1 MYEICIFYL
10 QSDDNRILIASLEC
24 LQMLFKLMPF
34 KFHLY
39 ITRQYQQQ
47 ATTSNNEAHFS
58 PSFLTKFYDQQ
69 QQQHQQ
75 SRSLQPSQLT
85 AKLSGSMDSLNTL
98 KPIGSTV
105 DDTKSIDEQIELPH
119 PLSVDPSSA
128 VDKSLPPAL
137 YQPIKSTPNSAGS
150 FYDSSSPP
158 AVYFTRL
165 ICQKFLLNKNYNKTN
180 NDHLTKLK
188 SDSEVKVIVKSVA
201 LDCCS
206 SIIALCPYILFKPL
220 KKRNQSEEDEETTC
234 SIYIYDLINYV
245 HHSDDKMRTTTCQLI
260 GQLISSVLAETNG
273 GSYNQWL
280 LKMLKKS
287 RHNDTED
294 ENAELVRVGQFLRM
308 ESLVNH
314 LLTFARSDNPSV
326 SNNMCKR
333 FALSSMHA
341 FLPSLFKTRHASLA
355 LDILTSLVHLKNSA
369 YNLVKSELVDL
380 IASIDFK
387 AVVYVENSMAA
398 ATALASQRR
407 RKRSFG
413 DNSSIKNNNSDYES
427 NSDEDD
433 ENNSDDSSNSDEDD
447 DYEAANQR
455 FCPLLLRHTQE
466 RLVTDVYLHLLS
478 TEDAKLRLETARCLT
493 RFIANMSM
501 NGGCASANQNVL
513 MAVGESSL

>member
-1 MYEICIFYL
+1 M
-10 QSDDNRILIASLEC
+10 
-24 LQMLFKLMPF
+24 
-34 KFHLY
+34 
-39 ITRQYQQQ
+39 
-47 ATTSNNEAHFS
+47 
-58 PSFLTKFYDQQ
+58 
-69 QQQHQQ
+69 
-75 SRSLQPSQLT
+75 
-85 AKLSGSMDSLNTL
+85 
-98 KPIGSTV
+98 
-105 DDTKSIDEQIELPH
+105 
-119 PLSVDPSSA
+119 
-128 VDKSLPPAL
+128 
-137 YQPIKSTPNSAGS
+137 
-150 FYDSSSPP
+150 
-158 AVYFTRL
+158 
-165 ICQKFLLNKNYNKTN
+165 LNKNYNKTN

-513 MAVGESSL
+513 MAVGESSLKSHGYSLNLLNASLVDTDLFNLNAANAAAKASSNEINANNPNASSSLSSLSSFLAPTSLLHGGQNPKKPIRYASSPLHSLTMSSSLPWLSKSVLNNTFVAPFHSLVKHWPSNASTSHTIDTCVNKVFHFF